1 MVGADESTEQWRHPT
16 LPTHTFY
23 RRRDTSESAFLFY
36 NGLMMKKYSPLT
48 KYVNKALAQI
58 RAGDLINHFWSD
70 PLYLE
75 QTLDLGVFTFYDDSM
90 DKLTMD
96 TYFFIFII
104 WGFGMAMAFLAFA
117 VEIIVF
123 KHYKH
128 HDQSRWKF
136 GHLQRLAAPFHGSD
150 RKSSL

>member
-1 MVGADESTEQWRHPT
+1 M
-16 LPTHTFY
+16 
-23 RRRDTSESAFLFY
+23 
-36 NGLMMKKYSPLT
+36 
-48 KYVNKALAQI
+48 AQI

-75 QTLDLGVFTFYDDSM
+75 QTLDLDVFTFYDDSM

-128 HDQSRWKF
+128 HDQSR
-136 GHLQRLAAPFHGSD
+136 
-150 RKSSL
+150 